1 MSTLNGNDD
10 IGDLISD
17 AMEDLPS
24 PETSRK
30 TEPSYGRERT
40 ARREEVTSVL
50 ATRYDRV
57 RKSRNRKVMG
67 EESRPK
73 SSKSKTQIHVS
84 SEKSVHMVFDSDSD
98 SEDVPGGGVSGVSVH
113 SLRGRLS
120 GSEQGSIFSES
131 DEDFC
136 ILDAP
141 TSTRVVS
148 PLCSGEEW
156 WGEGKR
162 RKRNEKGGRGG
173 EREGGWSEER
183 GKRVKGK

>member
-1 MSTLNGNDD
+1 MNGNDD

-24 PETSRK
+24 PKTSRK

-40 ARREEVTSVL
+40 PRREEVASVL
-50 ATRYDRV
+50 STRYDRV
-57 RKSRNRKVMG
+57 GKSRNRKVVG
-67 EESRPK
+67 EESGPK
-73 SSKSKTQIHVS
+73 SSKSKMQIHVS

-98 SEDVPGGGVSGVSVH
+98 SEGVPGGGVSGVSVH
-113 SLRGRLS
+113 SPRGRLS
-120 GSEQGSIFSES
+120 GSEQGSVLSES

-148 PLCSGEEW
+148 PLYSGEE
-156 WGEGKR
+156 
-162 RKRNEKGGRGG
+162 
-173 EREGGWSEER
+173 
-183 GKRVKGK
+183 

>member
-1 MSTLNGNDD
+1 
-10 IGDLISD
+10 
-17 AMEDLPS
+17 MEDLPS

-40 ARREEVTSVL
+40 ARREEVAL

-57 RKSRNRKVMG
+57 GKSRNRKVG

-73 SSKSKTQIHVS
+73 PSKSKTQIHVS

-98 SEDVPGGGVSGVSVH
+98 SEGVPGGGVSVH
-113 SLRGRLS
+113 SPRGRLS

-148 PLCSGEEW
+148 PLCSGEEGW
-156 WGEGKR
+156 REGR
-162 RKRNEKGGRGG
+162 RVERRRGKRNEKGGRG
-173 EREGGWSEER
+173 REGRVER
-183 GKRVKGK
+183 GKEGGVKKRA